1 MNAWM
6 RRDPFSKGAH
16 RDERRFFLDGW
27 AEPVFSAGA
36 FRMEEGVGPIPRGG
50 GLPPS

>member
-1 MNAWM
+1 MDAARSFFQRGAS
-6 RRDPFSKGAH
+6 RRAPV
-16 RDERRFFLDGW
+16 FLDGW